1 MRKLAS
7 VQIIDDVCVAR
18 GFDRLELVKILG
30 WEALVKKGEFQKG
43 QKIIYIEY
51 DSLLPNDIPEFAFM
65 EAKKFQVKTLKLN
78 GKIYDESGLNV
89 IETIRYISQGL
100 VFSLD
105 LLKSVGLSD
114 DEISQLEIDDD
125 VTEKLRIVK
134 YEPPEDNGMREKL
147 GFKRSRNFPDF
158 IIKTDETRLQ
168 SIPRIL
174 DELYTP
180 ITRPYYVSIKDD
192 GSSATYYTKQNDG
205 LENLHFGICSR
216 NMEITEFDETNV
228 YCKMSTKY
236 ELSHKLIDYY
246 ERTGREIALQG
257 EICGPGMNGSGV
269 YKNPLGLSEV
279 EFHVFNIYDIST
291 RRYFDYERLKD
302 FLDYYSIPMVTII
315 EENCTTIR
323 TVKEWIDFASEVRY
337 PVSGKYAE
345 GIVVRPMIEQYSQTE
360 RGRFSFKVISNNYLT
375 KGK

>member
-7 VQIIDDVCVAR
+7 IQIIDDVCEAR

-30 WEALVKKGEFQKG
+30 WEALVKKEEFHKG

-51 DSLLPNDIPEFAFM
+51 DSLLPKDIPEFAFM
-65 EAKKFQVKTLKLN
+65 ETRKFQIKTLKLN
-78 GKIYDESGLNV
+78 GKIYDEGGNV

-105 LLKSVGLSD
+105 LLKSVGMSD
-114 DEISQLEIDDD
+114 EDISKLEIDDD
-125 VTEKLRIVK
+125 VTEQLHIVK
-134 YEPPEDNGMREKL
+134 YEPPEDNGMQLKL

-168 SIPRIL
+168 SIPKIL
-174 DELYTP
+174 NELYTP
-180 ITRPYYVSIKDD
+180 VTKPYYVSIKDD
-192 GSSATYYTKQNDG
+192 GSSATYYSKRNDG
-205 LENLHFGICSR
+205 LENLHFGVCSR
-216 NMEITEFDETNV
+216 NMEITEFDEKNV
-228 YCKMSTKY
+228 YCQMATKY
-236 ELSHKLIDYY
+236 DLKTKLEDFYNI
-246 ERTGREIALQG
+246 TGREVALQG
-257 EICGPGMNGSGV
+257 EIVGPGMNGSGA
-269 YKNPLGLSEV
+269 YKNPLGLTEV
-279 EFHVFNIYDIST
+279 EFHVFNIYNISAKW
-291 RRYFDYERLKD
+291 YFNYQQMKD
-302 FLDYYSIPMVTII
+302 FLSYYSIPMVTII
-315 EENCTTIR
+315 EEHCTTVR

-360 RGRFSFKVISNNYLT
+360 RGRFSFKVISNNYLK

>member
-7 VQIIDDVCVAR
+7 IQIIDDVCEAR
-18 GFDRLELVKILG
+18 GFDRLELVRILG

-51 DSLLPNDIPEFAFM
+51 DSLLPKDIPEFAFM
-65 EAKKFQVKTLKLN
+65 EAKKFQIKTLKLN
-78 GKIYDESGLNV
+78 GKIYDEDGNI

-100 VFSLD
+100 VFSLN

-114 DEISQLEIDDD
+114 DDILQLEIDDD
-125 VTEKLRIVK
+125 VTEQLHIVK

-158 IIKTDETRLQ
+158 ITKTDETRLQ

-180 ITRPYYVSIKDD
+180 LTTPYYVSIKDD
-192 GSSATYYTKQNDG
+192 GSSATYYSKQKDG
-205 LENLHFGICSR
+205 LENVHFGICSR

-228 YCKMSTKY
+228 YCKMATKY
-236 ELSHKLIDYY
+236 DLRNKLNDHYIGTGEEL
-246 ERTGREIALQG
+246 ALQG

-279 EFHVFNIYDIST
+279 EFHVFNIYNISAK
-291 RRYFDYERLKD
+291 RYFDYLQIVD
-302 FLDYYSIPMVTII
+302 FLTYYSIPMVTVI
-315 EENCTTIR
+315 EEDCTTIR
-323 TVKEWIDFASEVRY
+323 TVKEWIDFSSEVRY